1 MSKEFQQL
9 RRRWLADSRS
19 VDMGAIEN
27 PEYRLSLALIEARID
42 AGLTQ
47 RELAERMGMSVST
60 VSRLESGNIPEMRQ
74 LDALAKALNCRLEV
88 GIRPLYSWDED
99 SPLST

>member
-1 MSKEFQQL
+1 MSKEFQKI
-9 RRRWLADSRS
+9 RKCWLSGDYSDQEIVVNNS
-19 VDMGAIEN
+19 
-27 PEYRLSLALIEARID
+27 EYRLSLALIEARID

-47 RELAERMGMSVST
+47 REVAKRMGMSVST

-88 GIRPLYSWDED
+88 GIRPLYSWDDD
-99 SPLST
+99 SPLPI